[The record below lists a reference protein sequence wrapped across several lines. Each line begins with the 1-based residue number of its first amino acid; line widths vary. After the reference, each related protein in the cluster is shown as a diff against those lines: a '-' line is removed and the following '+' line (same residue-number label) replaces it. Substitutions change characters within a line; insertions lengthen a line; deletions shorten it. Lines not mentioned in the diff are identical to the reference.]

1 MSDRFF
7 SWALNVESLYVFG
20 VVQDP
25 LVSSNTNPHNTPPT
39 TLFLQSVMDVIVEA
53 PETTTA
59 RRVWSEF
66 HALVDVWMAP
76 AVSIMIYV
84 VTLAPTVRVPP
95 AYCHSVPHTR

>member
-39 TLFLQSVMDVIVEA
+39 TLFLQSVIDVIVEA
-53 PETTTA
+53 PDTTTA
-59 RRVWSEF
+59 RRVYREF
-66 HALVDVWMAP
+66 HADVDVCIAH
-76 AVSIMIYV
+76 AELIIIYV